1 MKSRKSHI
9 PHTTAGKLGR
19 LNVPQ
24 RKQDDGS
31 GTARLTRLFA
41 DNIIGK
47 YGFWRQDYFGRLSL
61 VFREMAGADDEER
74 DDGSA
79 KWRHMVEQLKAQLAA
94 LQHSGAKQ
102 IITRT
107 ETVHRLERLIHY
119 YSGMAGTNRNK
130 QALVQMKPSGAAPK
144 AMQSGVI
151 PVEKRNQTAVS
162 STSTTATGKISTAR
176 LKPDTRT
183 KLTPRDAKATK
194 GSKKQL
200 QQAEQNDRTRRQVAK
215 QTKNSNTELVNRKGK
230 RPEHSQATGQP
241 QALEPSQVPYTG
253 HIQENQQLAPSDR
266 VPVQQQ
272 GLQDEGSSLVHEHKR
287 EERIPEEHVTQDQQ
301 QITEAVQ
308 NQTVNQKPDAATNE
322 TIELQNRQVM
332 QHAPIVPSKESAAN
346 VSELS
351 LPANPLELTTTQ
363 QGAVRWVPDN
373 SKQRSMQISQRI
385 GQIVHNKELNS
396 GSTIP
401 LRMLTQN
408 EQISYLQRR
417 SSNTA
422 TYPMVWRTSVG
433 ETGGTTSNKTAG
445 RQLQWQQATPDQQS
459 SARMSQRV
467 VYQARSDKEIQ
478 TAMIQR
484 QYEGMLPL
492 GRRHASL
499 SILSMISQATLPART
514 RQSGNIRHQ
523 SSSVNQQRRTTEIY
537 STSLNQRLS
546 RDGRNNSF
554 IENDNHAGKRW
565 RGESIRHQGSADSLS
580 PITQRKTSSFQLAHT
595 ANTLYPVSANRK
607 LRFEQS
613 DPWLPG
619 NYRQYPIM
627 QAASHSAGRN
637 LPQIEDGG
645 DRASSPPV
653 GTIATY
659 RALSI
664 QRRQE
669 TSEKILAPQKHEPAH
684 EQQSDAYRRVNL
696 ANRVM
701 QQSPNYV
708 RQERATQGLNNRTST
723 LYEASAFDR
732 MAGQRQPIFR
742 KSDNDNHGSDYQ
754 MTSPLPPL
762 SLMLLKGWKPA
773 VLDNNRGHELSVST
787 QLTSKPMTA
796 LSYTQTNVRQ
806 PYAAQD
812 NRLSLQRNSGTLADN
827 AAAKPMTALNYTQT
841 NVRQPYAAQDNRL
854 SLQRNSGTLI
864 DNAAAKPMTALNY
877 TRTKV
882 RQPDTAPGN
891 GISIRRSLGILGE
904 NVTTKRMNALRYTQE
919 NVRQPDTALDNSISI
934 RRSLGILADNTATK
948 RMNALRYT
956 QANVRQPDTALSKSL
971 SIQRS
976 SGILA
981 GNAATKRMN
990 ALSYT
995 QTNVR
1000 QPNADQ
1006 DSSLSIQ
1013 RSSGTSAEKAA
1024 PTQNLARTTTF
1035 RARAQAADRE
1045 GGPDTLPGF
1054 NDIAR
1059 RKISS
1064 LNASNV
1070 ILALQLPVITALREL
1085 QWIGVDHPL
1094 IQQRQSRNTTEQMKT
1109 GNRSR
1114 RGQAL
1119 NHRFNSVSEIQSE
1132 SSAARWGESNHKE
1145 GALTDRVSNAL
1156 RGGNAKNGSPNL
1168 SERLSYLLRNRHAT
1182 MSKLPVTERHIA
1194 SQVLAR
1200 NRTAAQVRASS
1211 PLILAATLQHFRQ
1224 PDDLSSEFLQTAKL
1238 SQRNSVDPSIVD
1250 KADRAEFFNQTDQV
1264 RGKRND
1270 AAIRTNA
1277 PKKWIEP
1284 WQPSSGSGSG
1294 LPELAKL
1301 EAGIGYAL
1309 RSGLSPRAKEE
1320 PSSLQ
1325 RTARS
1330 VSGTHMQKPA
1340 DRSNTG
1346 FANGEGPIISKQ
1358 ANYSAVGNVARRSS
1372 NSNAGVIPGAMV
1384 GLMAMLGVS
1393 QSASSLKQGS
1403 NAAPI
1408 SPESRMLPAFLP
1420 RLVNGEAGA
1429 FIQRNRFA
1437 KGSSTFN
1444 QAPLRERGLARRA
1457 NNEIRTLKAL
1467 SMARSDFHINKSDK
1481 SAVRSHI
1488 ARDAAGTTS
1497 SLALRAAST
1506 KANAVP
1512 IHSTRALYTSQQSL
1526 QPSLDNFAGKRSMTP
1541 HQDII
1546 SVSGAK
1552 SAISGRSQASPLKEI
1567 THIQTRSLSTIHS
1580 SMGAAPILIEPAGI
1594 RKKDHIATASGY
1606 QGSSLQMSP
1615 IRSTLQGQ
1623 GAPALKGSVVQGSTL
1638 SRPVLQGSALNRP
1651 GLKGSNGSVFQR
1663 TALHSA
1669 PNEQSDDHGSQV
1681 FQRTNSLSSAV
1692 QRRLQNKSRIITD
1705 STNHSDHM
1713 GQVSTA
1719 ATMNTGGTIQ
1729 WQQDVRSDISIA
1741 DHAKQRM
1748 HNPTAVRPTGAVEQ
1762 DRNKPAFEG
1771 VKGRSVLVRQRGVS
1785 RIPFADGSGQ
1795 PVPVRM
1801 LRKAAT
1807 PPASELLTKKSGM
1820 VGIRNQPDQGTEAHR
1835 PMLNTNSGPQL
1846 SVKRISQFRPQAVFS
1861 KSSQPTG
1868 SESKEGIASDNNQT
1882 ATIQFQGKL
1891 RSLAQA
1897 PTSVRPHKWEDTAD
1911 HHGQP
1916 RFVNPGMGA
1925 APGDIFTHSQQQSAA
1940 LGKPSALL
1948 EHKLPTSESSQSEDL
1963 NTPILELLRRQRQ
1976 PESEESSET
1985 IQSMEPLELTKEQI
1999 NELIKQLP
2007 QLDVN
2012 HIVDK
2017 VTRELE
2023 KRMRF
2028 ERQRRGR

>member
-94 LQHSGAKQ
+94 LQHRGAKQ

-151 PVEKRNQTAVS
+151 PVEKRNQTAAS
-162 STSTTATGKISTAR
+162 STSTTATDKISTAR

-183 KLTPRDAKATK
+183 KLTPREAKATK

-200 QQAEQNDRTRRQVAK
+200 QQAEQNDRTRRQVEE

-241 QALEPSQVPYTG
+241 QALEPSQVPYTD

-287 EERIPEEHVTQDQQ
+287 EERVPEEHVAQDQQ

-308 NQTVNQKPDAATNE
+308 NQTVKQKLDAATDE
-322 TIELQNRQVM
+322 TFELQNQQVM
-332 QHAPIVPSKESAAN
+332 QHTPIVPSKESAAN

-417 SSNTA
+417 SSSTA
-422 TYPMVWRTSVG
+422 TYPMVWRTHVG

-478 TAMIQR
+478 TAVIQR
-484 QYEGMLPL
+484 QHEGMLSL

-514 RQSGNIRHQ
+514 RQSGNMQHQ
-523 SSSVNQQRRTTEIY
+523 SSSVNQQRRMTEIY

-619 NYRQYPIM
+619 NYRQYPVM

-637 LPQIEDGG
+637 VPQIEDGG

-669 TSEKILAPQKHEPAH
+669 TSEKILAPQEQEHEPAH

-701 QQSPNYV
+701 QQSPKYV

-754 MTSPLPPL
+754 MISPLPPL

-773 VLDNNRGHELSVST
+773 VLDNNREHELNVRT
-787 QLTSKPMTA
+787 QLTI
-796 LSYTQTNVRQ
+796 
-806 PYAAQD
+806 
-812 NRLSLQRNSGTLADN
+812 
-827 AAAKPMTALNYTQT
+827 KPMTALNYTQT
-841 NVRQPYAAQDNRL
+841 NVRQPYAAQDSRL
-854 SLQRNSGTLI
+854 SLQRNSGTLA
-864 DNAAAKPMTALNY
+864 DNAARKRMNALRY
-877 TRTKV
+877 TQENV

-891 GISIRRSLGILGE
+891 GISIRRSLGILAD
-904 NVTTKRMNALRYTQE
+904 NTATKRINVLSYTQT
-919 NVRQPDTALDNSISI
+919 NVRQPKTVLGNGISI
-934 RRSLGILADNTATK
+934 RRSSGILAENAATK

-956 QANVRQPDTALSKSL
+956 QANVRQPDTALSK
-971 SIQRS
+971 
-976 SGILA
+976 G
-981 GNAATKRMN
+981 
-990 ALSYT
+990 
-995 QTNVR
+995 
-1000 QPNADQ
+1000 
-1006 DSSLSIQ
+1006 LSIQ

-1024 PTQNLARTTTF
+1024 PTQNLARTTAF

-1064 LNASNV
+1064 LSASNV
-1070 ILALQLPVITALREL
+1070 ILALQLPVITALRER

-1224 PDDLSSEFLQTAKL
+1224 PDDLSSESLQTAKL
-1238 SQRNSVDPSIVD
+1238 SQRNSVDPSID

-1294 LPELAKL
+1294 LTELAKL

-1309 RSGLSPRAKEE
+1309 RSGLSQRAKEE

-1346 FANGEGPIISKQ
+1346 FVNGEGPIISKQ

-1393 QSASSLKQGS
+1393 QSVSSLKQGS

-1429 FIQRNRFA
+1429 SIQRNQFA

-1444 QAPLRERGLARRA
+1444 QAPIRERGLARRA
-1457 NNEIRTLKAL
+1457 NNEIRSMKAL

-1497 SLALRAAST
+1497 SLALRAALT
-1506 KANAVP
+1506 KANVVP
-1512 IHSTRALYTSQQSL
+1512 IHRTRALYTSQQSL

-1638 SRPVLQGSALNRP
+1638 SRPVLHGSALQGSALNRP
-1651 GLKGSNGSVFQR
+1651 GLKGSIGSVFQR
-1663 TALHSA
+1663 TALHRA

-1713 GQVSTA
+1713 EQVSTA

-1748 HNPTAVRPTGAVEQ
+1748 HNPTAVGPTGAVEQ
-1762 DRNKPAFEG
+1762 DRVKPAFEG
-1771 VKGRSVLVRQRGVS
+1771 VRGRSVLVRQRGVS
-1785 RIPFADGSGQ
+1785 KIPFADGSGQ
-1795 PVPVRM
+1795 PAPVRM

-1807 PPASELLTKKSGM
+1807 PPAPELLTKKSGM
-1820 VGIRNQPDQGTEAHR
+1820 VGIRNQPDQGSDAHR

-1868 SESKEGIASDNNQT
+1868 SESKEGIASDNNQR
-1882 ATIQFQGKL
+1882 AAIQFQGKL

-1916 RFVNPGMGA
+1916 RFGNPGMGA
-1925 APGDIFTHSQQQSAA
+1925 ASGDIFTNSQQQSAA